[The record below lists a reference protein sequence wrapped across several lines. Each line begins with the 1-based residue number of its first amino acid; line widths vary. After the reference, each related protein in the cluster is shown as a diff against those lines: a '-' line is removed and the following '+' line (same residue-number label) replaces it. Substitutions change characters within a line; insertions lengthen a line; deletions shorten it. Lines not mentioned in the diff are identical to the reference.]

1 MARNNVGGR
10 TNMIEYKNPFIK
22 VEWEDTPENHSP
34 ERIKRV
40 KEYFQKKYNTKDV
53 KIVPKST
60 SNNSKTS
67 LKSLD
72 VGDNIL
78 DYQYQKKLV
87 QEFLTENK
95 VNIKWELIDRL
106 DNKVNSELDKISQ
119 ANSRFN
125 KWFIKKIE
133 FSNFLSFGDDNVID
147 FTDLG
152 GITVIEST
160 PKNFGGKTTISINL
174 LMFLFFNKTDKSK
187 TNLDVFNVYRD
198 DCHEVKVKGYVEIDG
213 DEYIIE
219 RTVTRKMS
227 KSGEY
232 NVKSEL
238 NFYKQIEN
246 ELINLSGEQR
256 RETETFITSAIGTEE
271 DFLTTILTTGYN
283 LEELIDSKPTAR
295 GLILTRF
302 LGLELLKQKEELCK
316 NMYSNWSKTLV
327 SNTYNIVALQNDIE
341 TFRGNIIDSE
351 IEIKRLEKLL
361 SNFEINLKTMEE
373 RRDLILQLRNNDID
387 EELFKVNTETIQKEI
402 DKLIIDQKGIKLL
415 IDGIKVVEPSKYYNE
430 DDHEVVTKKVNDL
443 TFKIRVNENDIKS
456 KESFVNDL
464 LSSGVCPTCKQSLKD
479 VDHTEEIELTKK
491 TIETL
496 TKELDKV
503 KKEHEKEV
511 KKNNDFDLLK
521 KEYELYERDK
531 LRKSKHELEFDQKQ
545 LDIDG
550 KRTKIEKY
558 NSNKKKLDDNRK
570 IDEEIVILRS
580 KIDTEKGNIRAT
592 SNDIEKN
599 KNQIITTND
608 KIKIND
614 ELIKKIKVEEEFGQT
629 FKIYLSVFGK
639 NGISKSII
647 KNMIP
652 LLNQELHRLM
662 TDSCYFTLEININ
675 DKNELEFI
683 MIDNESRVVKSLST
697 GSGYEKTISALAI
710 RSVLTKISSL
720 PKPNIVVMDECFG
733 KVADENLEL
742 IGEFFQKIK
751 GYFEHIIIV
760 SHNSLIR
767 NWSDNIIMIKKD
779 DNISSVEYITT
790 KLR

>member
-1 MARNNVGGR
+1 M
-10 TNMIEYKNPFIK
+10 ELKQYKNPFIK
-22 VEWEDTPENHSP
+22 VEWEDTPENHTP

-40 KEYFQKKYNTKDV
+40 KEYFQKKYKTKDI
-53 KIVPKST
+53 KIVPKSL
-60 SNNSKTS
+60 SYNSKSS

-72 VGDNIL
+72 VGDNIT

-87 QEFLTENK
+87 QDYLTENK
-95 VNIKWELIDRL
+95 IDIKWDLIDRL

-119 ANSRFN
+119 VNSRFN

-152 GITVIEST
+152 GITVIESS

-198 DCHEVKVKGYVEIDG
+198 DCNEVKVKGYVEIDG

-219 RTVTRKMS
+219 RTVTRKTT
-227 KSGEY
+227 KAGEY

-238 NFYKQIEN
+238 NFYKQIN
-246 ELINLSGEQR
+246 GELLNLSGEQR
-256 RETETFITSAIGTEE
+256 RETETFISSAIGTEE

-316 NMYSNWSKTLV
+316 TMYSNWSKTLV
-327 SNTYNIVALQNDIE
+327 SNTYNVVALQNDIE
-341 TFRGNIIDSE
+341 TFRINIVDSE
-351 IEIKRLEKLL
+351 DEIKKLEKLL
-361 SNFEINLKTMEE
+361 INFEINLKSMED

-387 EELFKVNTETIQKEI
+387 EELFKINTENIQKEI
-402 DKLIIDQKGIKLL
+402 DKLISDQKGIQIL
-415 IDGIKVVEPSKYYNE
+415 IDEMKVVEPSKYYKE
-430 DDHEVVTKKVNDL
+430 DDHDAITKKVNDL
-443 TFKIRVNENDIKS
+443 TFKIRINENDVKT
-456 KESFVNDL
+456 KESFVKDL
-464 LSSGVCPTCKQSLKD
+464 LNSGVCPTCKQSLKD

-496 TKELDKV
+496 KEDLEKIKV
-503 KKEHEKEV
+503 SLETEV
-511 KKNNDFDLLK
+511 KKNETFNLLK
-521 KEYELYERDK
+521 KEYELYEREK
-531 LRKSKHELEFDQKQ
+531 LRKSKYELEFDQKQ
-545 LDIDG
+545 LDIES
-550 KRTKIEKY
+550 KNNKIEKY

-570 IDEEIVILRS
+570 IDEEVVILRS
-580 KIDTEKGNIRAT
+580 KIDTEKGNVRTT

-599 KNQIITTND
+599 KNQIITIND

-779 DNISSVEYITT
+779 DNISSVDYITT